1 MKISNSQPIA
11 ILMATYN
18 GEMFLREQIESIIR
32 QTYTNWIL
40 YIQDDG
46 SCDSTLDIIKEY
58 EAKDNRIK
66 HFDIGLSHQ
75 GAGMNFL
82 SMLNVI
88 ESKYYMFCDQDDVWF
103 SDKIE
108 KTLSRMSAV
117 ESENPDKPI
126 IVHTSRTFTDSCLN
140 VKLQSEFNPRGKS
153 DENVARKIELL
164 KNPNILRIYTIV
176 GGCTMMLNR
185 AVKEIV
191 FPYINV
197 RVHDSVCAMAVANSG
212 GGIISTIIEP
222 TMYYR
227 LHSNQTCGVQ
237 SSSLFSKLMT
247 PFKTLSANLRGY
259 YIWKIYGGGCFFK
272 FLYWRVKYFFI
283 LRCY

>member
-1 MKISNSQPIA
+1 MLQSSYIA

-18 GEMFLREQIESIIR
+18 GESFLREQIESIIR

-46 SCDSTLDIIKEY
+46 SNDSTLEIIKEY
-58 EAKDNRIK
+58 EAKDKRIK
-66 HFDIGLSHQ
+66 HFDIGLSRQ

-82 SMLNVI
+82 TMLNVI

-103 SDKIE
+103 EDKIE
-108 KTLSRMSAV
+108 KTLNRMIEV
-117 ESENPDKPI
+117 ECQNPTKPI
-126 IVHTSRTFTDSCLN
+126 IVHTSRTYTDANLN
-140 VKLQSEFNPRGKS
+140 VKLQSEFNPRNKS
-153 DENVARKIELL
+153 EEKVAHKIELL

-185 AVKEIV
+185 TVKDFV

-197 RVHDSVCAMAVANSG
+197 RVHDSVCAMAVANAD
-212 GGIISTIIEP
+212 GIISSIIEP

-227 LHSNQTCGVQ
+227 LHSKQTCGVK
-237 SSSLFSKLMT
+237 SNDILSKLLS
-247 PFKTLSANLRGY
+247 PIKTISNNIRGY
-259 YIWKIYGGGCFFK
+259 YIWKIYGGGNFLK
-272 FLYWRVKYFFI
+272 FLFWRFRYFFI
-283 LRCY
+283 LRYY